1 MLIRTFRDA
10 DRDAVAALWRVV
22 FAGER
27 PHNEPDR
34 IFAEKGD
41 VQPELFFVAEI
52 DGTAVGTCLAGYD
65 GHRGWLYRVA
75 VDPRIQRRG
84 VGTALVRHAEAA
96 LIAMG
101 CPKINLQVRAHNAA
115 VVAFY
120 RKLGWEPEE
129 LISLGKL
136 LPRGMGRGA

>member
-10 DRDAVAALWRVV
+10 DADAVAVLWREV

-27 PHNEPDR
+27 PHNEPER
-34 IFAEKGD
+34 IFAEKRD

-52 DGTAVGTCLAGYD
+52 EGVVVGTVVAGYD

-75 VDPRIQRRG
+75 VSPRHQRLG
-84 VGTALVRHAEAA
+84 IGTALVRHAEEA
-96 LIAMG
+96 LSSLG
-101 CPKINLQVRAHNAA
+101 CPKINLQVRVNNAA
-115 VVAFY
+115 VLAFY
-120 RKLGWEPEE
+120 QKLGWNLEE

-136 LPRGMGRGA
+136 LPRAAAR

>member
-1 MLIRTFRDA
+1 MHIRIFRDA
-10 DRDAVAALWRVV
+10 DAGAVAALWREV

-34 IFAEKGD
+34 IFAEKRA

-52 DGTAVGTCLAGYD
+52 DGVVVGTVVAGYD

-75 VDPRIQRRG
+75 VSPRHQRLG
-84 VGTALVRHAEAA
+84 IGTALVRHAETA

-101 CPKINLQVRAHNAA
+101 CPKINLQVRTTNAA
-115 VVAFY
+115 VIAFY
-120 RKLGWEPEE
+120 QKLGWQIEE

-136 LPRGMGRGA
+136 LPRGLGTTA